1 MATHCSILACK
12 IPWTEKPGGLQSM
25 GTQRVTTEQLN
36 NTTTKLHFYWSSQKE
51 NTAQSASDSKY
62 QPLIAKP
69 YWWGQKHSTT
79 ERSCDK
85 SSQNMEIQGKKV
97 RQVSAESQVGSCQGE
112 EDVQKVLCLWQPSTK
127 RPRVRLLMV
136 HCTQAQKQFPRKT
149 WMQLDSRISRRA
161 SPTSDLQSLK
171 NKHSSC
177 HFLHV
182 SCRKTW
188 NIHKSTKNKI
198 ETIHNP
204 TA

>member
-1 MATHCSILACK
+1 
-12 IPWTEKPGGLQSM
+12 M

-36 NTTTKLHFYWSSQKE
+36 NMTTKLHFYWSSQKG

-85 SSQNMEIQGKKV
+85 SPQNMEIQGKKV
-97 RQVSAESQVGSCQGE
+97 KASQCRVSGRQLPRGRGCSEGPVSEHR
-112 EDVQKVLCLWQPSTK
+112 QPSTK
-127 RPRVRLLMV
+127 RPRARLLMV
-136 HCTQAQKQFPRKT
+136 HCTQAQKPFPRKT

-188 NIHKSTKNKI
+188 NIHKSTKDKI
-198 ETIHNP
+198 ATIHNH
-204 TA
+204 AA

>member
-69 YWWGQKHSTT
+69 YWWQKHSTT

-85 SSQNMEIQGKKV
+85 SPQNMEIQGKKV